1 MVSLSEF
8 ILPSQEKTS
17 RFIRFTRMLKSVQM
31 FLMDACDRL
40 FTLMFK
46 VIFLSYRFTCIK
58 VLMKG

>member
-17 RFIRFTRMLKSVQM
+17 HRIRFIRMLKYVQM

-46 VIFLSYRFTCIK
+46 VYRFYFPLI
-58 VLMKG
+58 